1 MLYVILLPCK
11 ENLGQFLNGLGLSE
25 IKWAK
30 NTETLKKL
38 GINLPCDQAIPLPG
52 IHPEKATVLKD
63 TCTPVFIAALFTIT
77 RTWKQP
83 RCPST
88 DELIKK
94 MWYIYTMEYYSPIK
108 KSKFEPFH
116 LVSALSLVLRPH
128 ACIPPWKHGALFQ
141 FLPGSCT
148 KWFLPW

>member
-1 MLYVILLPCK
+1 MYVLYVILLPCK

-38 GINLPCDQAIPLPG
+38 GINLPCDQAIPPLS
-52 IHPEKATVLKD
+52 IYPEKTTILKD
-63 TCTPVFIAALFTIT
+63 TCTPVFIAALLTIA

-88 DELIKK
+88 EEQIKK
-94 MWYIYTMEYYSPIK
+94 CGIYIQWNVSHKKKQTWNSCSEVGKPRACYTEWSK
-108 KSKFEPFH
+108 SEQKSKC
-116 LVSALSLVLRPH
+116 
-128 ACIPPWKHGALFQ
+128 CILTRIYGI
-141 FLPGSCT
+141 
-148 KWFLPW
+148 